1 METPRS
7 KTAKSARVGIQV
19 YKYCL
24 KTSEIRETCSVSH
37 IIRRDVVFQFI
48 CLTFLMIM
56 L

>member
-1 METPRS
+1 MKTPRS

-24 KTSEIRETCSVSH
+24 KSSEISELVLSVMMFE
-37 IIRRDVVFQFI
+37 DVVFQFI
-48 CLTFLMIM
+48 SLTFLMIM

>member
-24 KTSEIRETCSVSH
+24 ETSEIRELVLSVMMFE
-37 IIRRDVVFQFI
+37 DVVFQFI
-48 CLTFLMIM
+48 CLTFLMVM